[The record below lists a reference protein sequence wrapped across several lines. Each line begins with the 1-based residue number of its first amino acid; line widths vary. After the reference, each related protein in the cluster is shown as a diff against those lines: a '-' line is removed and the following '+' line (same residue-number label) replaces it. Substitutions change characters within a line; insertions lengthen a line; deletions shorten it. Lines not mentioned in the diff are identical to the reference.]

1 MERTN
6 ISDVWLEAQIDEN
19 GIALTH
25 ISEGVGEDAIVEAVD
40 HYTFDELQ
48 DKSGDM
54 FNMNLSDDS
63 RETLSEMR
71 RLSNIGR
78 VCVEAGDDES
88 DSQESDNSQQSAS
101 ADIQVGTV
109 VRDTRPPNWAESD
122 RMQVVNFS
130 DKRAGQYVVEDS
142 ALFEKTV
149 YDVNSPCEPNEMVV
163 ECVHPDGRGNFPDDP
178 NETDIYAFPVSR
190 VEPVE
195 R

>member
-19 GIALTH
+19 GIALTL

-71 RLSNIGR
+71 RLSNIGK
-78 VCVEAGDDES
+78 
-88 DSQESDNSQQSAS
+88 
-101 ADIQVGTV
+101 I
-109 VRDTRPPNWAESD
+109 AESD
-122 RMQVVNFS
+122 FEATDETESQEGDDLPEVGDVMIDENSPSWSKDDRVKVVNVTDKQANEYVIEERLLGNSHVS
-130 DKRAGQYVVEDS
+130 DANPSYNEEDTVIEATYVGS
-142 ALFEKTV
+142 
-149 YDVNSPCEPNEMVV
+149 
-163 ECVHPDGRGNFPDDP
+163 DGD
-178 NETDIYAFPVSR
+178 ETYAFPVSR
-190 VEPVE
+190 LSEL
-195 R
+195 